1 MSTYAVPTA
10 AAAVRAITA
19 CSVLIVLG
27 GVPVPST
34 AERDVV
40 GRLCGWPVPMFAFTK
55 CNCWLLLV
63 ELASYIKSVRWI
75 SPVSREIDL
84 PMWRALVLVLAAA
97 CSSCSALQL
106 GSAARC
112 ASRARVAMAG
122 GPAPAVPKTRTRQV
136 TRTAKP
142 QVGKPQQKQ
151 KVQNAK
157 PAMKKEM
164 EEEPMWKVVMLGDE
178 EYECDPVCDVL
189 QTVIPDIE
197 NFKQA
202 KEKYDEAESTG
213 KSMLI
218 VVPKEHAEAYVEQ
231 LIRAEPMVYAEIE
244 EE

>member
-1 MSTYAVPTA
+1 M
-10 AAAVRAITA
+10 R
-19 CSVLIVLG
+19 
-27 GVPVPST
+27 
-34 AERDVV
+34 
-40 GRLCGWPVPMFAFTK
+40 
-55 CNCWLLLV
+55 
-63 ELASYIKSVRWI
+63 
-75 SPVSREIDL
+75 
-84 PMWRALVLVLAAA
+84 MWRALVLIVAA

-106 GSAARC
+106 GGAARC
-112 ASRARVAMAG
+112 SSRARVAMAG

-136 TRTAKP
+136 TRTAPP

-157 PAMKKEM
+157 PAMKKDM
-164 EEEPMWKVVMLGDE
+164 EAEPMWKVTMLGDD
-178 EYECDPVCDVL
+178 EYEVDPVCEVL

-202 KEKYDEAESTG
+202 KEKYDECDSTG
-213 KSMLI
+213 KAMLL

>member
-1 MSTYAVPTA
+1 M
-10 AAAVRAITA
+10 
-19 CSVLIVLG
+19 
-27 GVPVPST
+27 
-34 AERDVV
+34 
-40 GRLCGWPVPMFAFTK
+40 
-55 CNCWLLLV
+55 
-63 ELASYIKSVRWI
+63 
-75 SPVSREIDL
+75 

-164 EEEPMWKVVMLGDE
+164 EEEPMWKVIMLGDE